1 MVAWDVPYRAFLS
14 MTPRR
19 LHRSHDIRAVFA
31 ARNVAHGRLLTVYA
45 IRRARG
51 SGETPQARAAVV
63 AGRDVGGAVQRNRAK
78 RRLRAALATGAL
90 PPGLDLV
97 VRAHP
102 AAIDADFVVLE
113 TELGD
118 LIGRA
123 AAKAAR
129 VTAKTGEV
137 RG

>member
-1 MVAWDVPYRAFLS
+1 MP
-14 MTPRR
+14 PK
-19 LHRSHDIRAVFA
+19 
-31 ARNVAHGRLLTVYA
+31 ARDD
-45 IRRARG
+45 
-51 SGETPQARAAVV
+51 QARAAVV

-102 AAIDADFVVLE
+102 ATVDADFVVLE

-129 VTAKTGEV
+129 VTAETGEV